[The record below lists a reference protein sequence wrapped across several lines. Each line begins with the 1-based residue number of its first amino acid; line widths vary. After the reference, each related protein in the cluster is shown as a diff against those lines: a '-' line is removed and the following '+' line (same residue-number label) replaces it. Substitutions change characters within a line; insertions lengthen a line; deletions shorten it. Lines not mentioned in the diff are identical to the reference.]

1 MPTSLFL
8 NPLRRLA
15 TAAGLL
21 ATEMGRT
28 GRHSF
33 RAPSWGSP
41 MLNPRAHFVVASLV
55 AIVAGGAFSAHA
67 EVYDYATTTGYAAL
81 TSGTTASATLQ
92 GNAVTINTGTR
103 GGGITLG
110 TAKQITFAG
119 ETPLTNLSNP
129 EWIAG
134 TRSFFDITYHRST
147 TPDSSVAMEILFS
160 QPLPA
165 LSYLVFVDFD
175 AREVLNIK
183 AYDQSSNLIAN
194 GALTFSRQNGN
205 TADGALLAYPTWN
218 TLGGY
223 TGSFVTGTF
232 ATTPEPVVS
241 LQTSVGISRLEYEFD
256 MKPTGSVTRNDV
268 QFNFAVPVPEPSSL
282 ALAALGSL
290 GGLVCLRGR
299 RRQGISRVSRPA
311 GPRG

>member
-1 MPTSLFL
+1 VPTSLFL

-67 EVYDYATTTGYAAL
+67 EAYDYATTTGYAAL

-134 TRSFFDITYHRST
+134 TRSFFDVTYHRST

-194 GALTFSRQNGN
+194 GVLTFSRQNGN

-223 TGSFVTGTF
+223 TGSLVTGTF

-256 MKPTGSVTRNDV
+256 MNPTGSVTRNDV
-268 QFNFAVPVPEPSSL
+268 QFNFAVSVPEPSTYAM
-282 ALAALGSL
+282 ALAGLAC
-290 GGLVCLRGR
+290 GGFSMWR
-299 RRQGISRVSRPA
+299 RRKRA
-311 GPRG
+311 